1 MRKLL
6 ILSLILGS
14 IVTLFCDDKPPWLK
28 MRPRSS
34 EYYLGI
40 GMAFKSDAQYRE
52 KATSNAL
59 NNLASEIEV
68 TISGEVIS
76 HLLETNHRV
85 EEQLKSE
92 VRTKTRAK
100 LSDYELV
107 ASWQNKKEYWVY
119 YRLNKKTYKQNRKR
133 EIDKVTSLALDM
145 YLAARQN
152 ERNHD
157 FVLAISNY
165 FQALQIMEPYLSESL
180 TVEYENQRIFLN
192 NEAYLALQEILSRID
207 LEPERKSYS
216 LKAGRT
222 LKSDIRVKCVLRN
235 ASSSFPLK
243 SFPLK
248 NEFIQGEGDLF
259 KLSSSSEQGLA
270 KITLS
275 RIASPQSVQ
284 IIQSEA
290 DLFSFLRADSLSY
303 LLQNMVAKLPVSSSR
318 IILNIKHPIIHF
330 DTVESNL
337 GQRESLK
344 YLEPVLKSKLA
355 EESFKFSDELVRA
368 DYALKIR
375 AETRRGSEQFGMF
388 TVFASVNLT
397 LTDQESDSI
406 IFETSL
412 SKVKGIDL
420 DEEKAG
426 RKALENCADKLYK
439 QILPGLQGE

>member
-165 FQALQIMEPYLSESL
+165 FQALQIMDPYLAESL

-192 NEAYLALQEILSRID
+192 NEAYLALQEILSRIY

-216 LKAGRT
+216 FKAGKT

-243 SFPLK
+243 NFPLK
-248 NEFIQGEGDLF
+248 NAFIQGEGDLF
-259 KLSSSSEQGLA
+259 KLSSTSDLGLA
-270 KITLS
+270 KIPLS
-275 RIASPQSVQ
+275 RITSPQPVQ
-284 IIQSEA
+284 IIQSEV
-290 DLFSFLRADSLSY
+290 DLFSFVRADSLSY

-318 IILNIKHPIIHF
+318 IILNIKHPTIFF

-337 GQRESLK
+337 GLRESLQ
-344 YLEPVLKSKLA
+344 YLEPALKSKLA
-355 EESFKFSDELVRA
+355 EENFKFTDELARA
-368 DYALKIR
+368 DYSLQIR
-375 AETRRGSEQFGMF
+375 AETRSGSEQFGMF

-397 LTDQESDSI
+397 LTDEESDSI

-420 DEEKAG
+420 DKEKAG
-426 RKALENCADKLYK
+426 RKALENCAGKLFK
-439 QILPGLQGE
+439 QILPGLKGE